1 MSRNTE
7 HQFVPTDGDDIISML
22 VAMYE
27 KITGTAV
34 RLASPEMLFIRWV
47 GAVIIQ
53 ERVLNNYTGNQNV
66 PSRAGGEN
74 LDALAELTYLRER
87 PESKAATCKMLF
99 SISEAQDTAKSEAK
113 RS

>member
-7 HQFVPTDGDDIISML
+7 YQFVPTDGDDIISIL

-34 RLASPEMLFIRWV
+34 RPASPEMLFIRWA

-66 PSRAGGEN
+66 PSRAEG
-74 LDALAELTYLRER
+74 
-87 PESKAATCKMLF
+87 
-99 SISEAQDTAKSEAK
+99 
-113 RS
+113 